1 VNAAVIAHA
10 LGGMRKEGRG
20 WRCRCPVH
28 GGSSLVVCD
37 GREGR
42 LLVKCWG
49 GNCSVEDIFRE
60 LRARRLIGTG
70 GGMPNLQSS
79 PPGRVIDANR
89 ITAARQLWD
98 VAKDAGRSR
107 EVMSYFA
114 SRGIT
119 MPPPPSLRWIPRCWH
134 REAHAYLP
142 AIVGCV
148 EHIERGFVGCHRTYL
163 TPDYRCRDRATLG
176 SISGGAVRLAP
187 AAELLMIAEGIE
199 TALAAMQAC
208 CLPAWAALSMSGLMR
223 LVLPTNVRAV
233 LILADNDYNGAGQR
247 AAHAAGQRWVAE
259 GRRVQVALPPEP
271 GTDFNDVLRG
281 RAHPRINDGL
291 PDVAA

>member
-1 VNAAVIAHA
+1 MNAAGIAHA
-10 LGGMRKEGRG
+10 LGGGRKEGRG

-42 LLVKCWG
+42 LLLKCWG

-70 GGMPNLQSS
+70 GGAPNSQSS
-79 PPGRVIDANR
+79 PPGRDNDAKR
-89 ITAARQLWD
+89 IVARQLWD
-98 VAKDAGRSR
+98 AAKDARRSPVVR
-107 EVMSYFA
+107 YFA
-114 SRGIT
+114 SRDIT
-119 MPPPPSLRWIPRCWH
+119 IPPPPSLRWMPLCWH

-142 AIVGCV
+142 AVVARV

-163 TPDYRCRDRATLG
+163 TADYHRRDRATLG
-176 SISGGAVRLAP
+176 PISGGAVRLAT
-187 AAELLMIAEGIE
+187 AAELLMVAEGIE

-208 CLPAWAALSMSGLMR
+208 CLPAWAALSTSGLTR
-223 LVLPTNVRAV
+223 LALPATVRTV
-233 LILADNDYNGAGQR
+233 LILADNDRNGAGQR
-247 AAHAAGQRWVAE
+247 AAHAAAQRWVSE
-259 GRRVQVALPPEP
+259 GRRVQIVLPPEP

-281 RAHPRINDGL
+281 RAYARINNGL

>member
-1 VNAAVIAHA
+1 MNAAGIAHA
-10 LGGMRKEGRG
+10 LGSGRKEGRG

-28 GGSSLVVCD
+28 GGSSLVVSD

-42 LLVKCWG
+42 LLLKCWG

-60 LRARRLIGTG
+60 LQARRLIGTG
-70 GGMPNLQSS
+70 GAAPNSQSS
-79 PPGRVIDANR
+79 PPGRDNDVKR
-89 ITAARQLWD
+89 ITVARQLWD
-98 VAKDAGRSR
+98 AAKDAGRSP

-119 MPPPPSLRWIPRCWH
+119 TPSPPSLRWVPRCWH

-142 AIVGCV
+142 AIVACV
-148 EHIERGFVGCHRTYL
+148 EHVERGFVGCHRTYL
-163 TPDYRCRDRATLG
+163 TADHQRRDRASLG
-176 SISGGAVRLAP
+176 RISGGAVRLAT
-187 AAELLMIAEGIE
+187 AAELLMVAEGIE

-208 CLPAWAALSMSGLMR
+208 CLPAWAALSTSGLMR
-223 LVLPTNVRAV
+223 LILPSIVRTV
-233 LILADNDYNGAGQR
+233 LILSDNDDNGAGQR
-247 AAHAAGQRWVAE
+247 AALAAAQRWVTE
-259 GRRVQVALPPEP
+259 GRRVQIALPPEP

-281 RAHPRINDGL
+281 RAHARINNRL